1 MQGPMDDGLDLLR
14 ERPEP
19 ARKRGLTVDRVV
31 TAAVALADSEG
42 IDAVSMSRVAERLGF
57 TTMSLYR
64 HVRSK
69 DELVLLMIN
78 EAAGEPPAYA
88 DGDWRERL
96 ERWSWDLLTRLRSHP
111 WVLGL
116 PVSRPP
122 WAPAQLAWLDRG
134 LAALADTKLTE
145 DEKASVVLLLNGH
158 VFSQARFVVDLGE
171 PDDVDRYIEGL
182 TELIDAERFPALR
195 RAVDA
200 GIFAP
205 SEDEADKDFAFGL
218 ERVLDGVERLVARRD
233 R

>member
-1 MQGPMDDGLDLLR
+1 MDV
-14 ERPEP
+14 EP
-19 ARKRGLTVDRVV
+19 G
-31 TAAVALADSEG
+31 
-42 IDAVSMSRVAERLGF
+42 
-57 TTMSLYR
+57 
-64 HVRSK
+64 
-69 DELVLLMIN
+69 DELVLLMISR
-78 EAAGEPPAYA
+78 AAGEPDAYA

-96 ERWSWDLLTRLRSHP
+96 ERWSWDLLRRLRSHP

-116 PVSRPP
+116 PLSRPP

-134 LAALADTKLTE
+134 LAALAGTGLTE

-158 VFSQARFVVDLGE
+158 VFSQARFVVNLGA
-171 PDDVDRYIEGL
+171 PDDFDRHIEEL

-218 ERVLDGVERLVARRD
+218 ERVLDGVERLVARRE